1 MIYQTTFLDSNGEK
15 INFNLYGME
24 DIDPVESKKQILN
37 EIETKH
43 LTTVKDIFK
52 KVGIKFIKF
61 IYYSPAFYNYEG
73 DDLNVE
79 LEIADKRKLIDF
91 TKRNAIEIEKR
102 LNKNKSYSGYTS
114 FTADTIEEVISE
126 IEDKKTVDNM
136 LVGYI
141 LEGFW
146 ELSQD
151 DIYENLCYE
160 EEPEHHESES
170 QLCEI
175 CQERYALENQ
185 NTCHKCLVKH
195 EE

>member
-1 MIYQTTFLDSNGEK
+1 MSSGLRK
-15 INFNLYGME
+15 IIITE
-24 DIDPVESKKQILN
+24 
-37 EIETKH
+37 
-43 LTTVKDIFK
+43 FK
-52 KVGIKFIKF
+52 KI
-61 IYYSPAFYNYEG
+61 
-73 DDLNVE
+73 L
-79 LEIADKRKLIDF
+79 
-91 TKRNAIEIEKR
+91 
-102 LNKNKSYSGYTS
+102 
-114 FTADTIEEVISE
+114 SE